1 MEYFKHKYAEDE
13 NMSRQIKIDGQGSD
27 WYESAVF
34 VVKDTVEKK
43 QIPNNIVSYA
53 EDLLERHMKV
63 STLGNTSKPCSYGW
77 IDKCF
82 WISIG
87 LFVLMCIAY
96 FCI

>member
-1 MEYFKHKYAEDE
+1 MEYFKHKYVEDE

-34 VVKDTVEKK
+34 IVRENVGKKAMPSNVVH
-43 QIPNNIVSYA
+43 YA
-53 EDLLERHMKV
+53 EDLIERHMKLGAVENV
-63 STLGNTSKPCSYGW
+63 SKKKAYSW
-77 IDKCF
+77 IDTCF

-87 LFVLMCIAY
+87 MLAITCAIY